1 MLSHRGEVLI
11 YLTPKICDAPYSKWL
26 YYYVKDIHW
35 KFILYALAILTVGSA
50 FHAFQNA
57 FPCKCSLKL
66 FSFTGRKMHRR
77 QSNVYFACAINSIGR
92 ALVAITTQQLAN
104 IPSFSPRILC
114 LILFNEIRNG
124 MRCFQHTMNVVDRS
138 TWFVCMLKTSNQCP
152 SVIVVIQLKSYRKY
166 LFYQIMEFSFLL
178 DHKRQCDATFS
189 PSKWNFSSQFWW
201 VGL

>member
-1 MLSHRGEVLI
+1 MHAKWHFKMFPNELNSKFDRYFFTAKICSLLKIRRYLLSHRGEVLI

-92 ALVAITTQQLAN
+92 ALVAITT
-104 IPSFSPRILC
+104 
-114 LILFNEIRNG
+114 
-124 MRCFQHTMNVVDRS
+124 
-138 TWFVCMLKTSNQCP
+138 
-152 SVIVVIQLKSYRKY
+152 
-166 LFYQIMEFSFLL
+166 
-178 DHKRQCDATFS
+178 
-189 PSKWNFSSQFWW
+189 
-201 VGL
+201 